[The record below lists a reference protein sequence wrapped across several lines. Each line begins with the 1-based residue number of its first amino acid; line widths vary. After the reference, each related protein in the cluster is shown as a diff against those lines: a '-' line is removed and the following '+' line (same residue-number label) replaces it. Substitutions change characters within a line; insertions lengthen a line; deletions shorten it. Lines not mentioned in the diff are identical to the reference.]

1 MEVYKGSV
9 TMGNRGSHPGSLPQE
24 YMYFTNEPP
33 GYPGVGVA
41 QVWTKYG
48 DQVTAA
54 DGHLLRA
61 HKHCILDICEVLSF
75 SHYPERWTLLWT
87 HRDFQWLAQ
96 GDKATR

>member
-24 YMYFTNEPP
+24 YTYFTTEPP

-48 DQVTAA
+48 DQVTAT

-61 HKHCILDICEVLSF
+61 HKH
-75 SHYPERWTLLWT
+75 
-87 HRDFQWLAQ
+87 
-96 GDKATR
+96 